1 MNILKKTKKALIP
14 FYQWIAT
21 FLSRKELVLPDGKNR
36 AFVFLTPDYGNIGDL
51 AIGYAQQKFLEDNL
65 PGYTVFSIPV
75 ADTYIYLRHIKKNIK
90 QGDVIFLVGGGSF
103 GDLYPKA
110 DFGRVFLAKYFRKN
124 KICFFPQTMVFRD
137 TEYGNRRLVETR
149 RAFAACNDLTLVAR
163 ETQSYAA
170 MRKEFSNKV
179 LLSPDIVFS
188 LLPDMQ
194 AKTAEARD
202 GIVFTL
208 RADEEKFVAQEKE
221 DALIHFVKAHYGP
234 VHFRDTAVDPAKFDY
249 AKKDFYI
256 QDTLDLYRRSQLVIT
271 DRLHGMIFAF
281 ITGTPCI
288 VLPNSNHKIQGT
300 YDDWLMG
307 CNYITLLGDVD
318 LETVR
323 QTLNNYLSS
332 DFKNNYA
339 GLNMEFTALKEY
351 LADLSKSKK

>member
-1 MNILKKTKKALIP
+1 MNSAKKVKKALIP
-14 FYQWIAT
+14 LYERIVT
-21 FLSRKELVLPDGKNR
+21 FLSREKLALPNDRNR
-36 AFVFLTPDYGNIGDL
+36 AFIFLTPDYGNIGDL
-51 AIGYAQQKFLEDNL
+51 AIGYAQQKFLEESL
-65 PGYTVFSIPV
+65 PDYAVFSIPV
-75 ADTYIYLRHIKKNIK
+75 ADTYRYLRSIKKNMR

-137 TEYGNRRLVETR
+137 TEYGQRRLVATR
-149 RAFAACNDLTLVAR
+149 NAFDACDDLSLVAR

-170 MRKEFSNKV
+170 MKQQFNNEV

-194 AKTAEARD
+194 AKAAGMRN

-208 RADEEKFVAQEKE
+208 RADEEKFVSKE
-221 DALIHFVKAHYGP
+221 EEEALIDFVKANYGP
-234 VHFRDTAVDPAKFDY
+234 VRFKDTTVDPAQFDY
-249 AKKDFYI
+249 LKRDFYI

-288 VLPNSNHKIQGT
+288 VLPNSNHKIKGT
-300 YDDWLMG
+300 YDDWLAD
-307 CNYITLLGDVD
+307 CNFITLLSNVD
-318 LETVR
+318 LTTAG
-323 QTLNNYLSS
+323 QIIATYLSPR
-332 DFKNNYA
+332 FKSNYA
-339 GLNMEFTALKEY
+339 ELRVEFTALKQY
-351 LADLSKSKK
+351 LAGISTDKQ